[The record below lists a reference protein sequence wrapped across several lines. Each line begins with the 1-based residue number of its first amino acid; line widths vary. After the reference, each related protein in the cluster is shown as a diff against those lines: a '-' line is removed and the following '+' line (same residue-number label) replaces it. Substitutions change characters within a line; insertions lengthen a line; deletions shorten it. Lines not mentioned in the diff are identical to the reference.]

1 MGMTM
6 VLEGDKTMW
15 PDVPNDKQWYTL
27 VQSCTQLKG
36 VSLVCDCP
44 NVPNSK
50 QLYLSMFWPKV
61 RCSSGLNIILFLIPL
76 SLSQSKSYGWLAWL
90 VYGV

>member
-27 VQSCTQLKG
+27 VQSCTMLKG
-36 VSLVCDCP
+36 VSFVCDCP
-44 NVPNSK
+44 NVPN
-50 QLYLSMFWPKV
+50 
-61 RCSSGLNIILFLIPL
+61 
-76 SLSQSKSYGWLAWL
+76 
-90 VYGV
+90 